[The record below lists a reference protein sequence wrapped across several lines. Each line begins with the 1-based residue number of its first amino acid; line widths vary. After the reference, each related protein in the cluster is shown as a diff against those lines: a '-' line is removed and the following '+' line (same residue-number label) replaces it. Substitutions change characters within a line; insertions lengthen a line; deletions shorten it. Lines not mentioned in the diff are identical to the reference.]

1 MSAIVD
7 GLVTR
12 QADETLREKLLQE
25 EEQYGKGYMY
35 KRLCEADPVSAKRI
49 KPNDTVRILRALE
62 VYEIMGV
69 PISEIQKTHGFRRNC
84 MTVL

>member
-1 MSAIVD
+1 
-7 GLVTR
+7 
-12 QADETLREKLLQE
+12 
-25 EEQYGKGYMY
+25 MY